1 MATYTLGH
9 GTKIEYSA
17 TENGT
22 YKQIYGATSIG
33 EVGGSPD
40 RVSTDSL
47 DNEKFHTAIDG
58 LMPEVA
64 LDIPFNLDAQS
75 AQANLKEVYDMEQ
88 AGTEYYFK
96 ITYTSGVVVSFR
108 SKVRYSLGAA
118 NPNELETFTMHLS
131 PVGEPTI
138 TVPTTSL

>member
-22 YKQIYGATSIG
+22 YKQLYAATSIP
-33 EVGGSPD
+33 EIGGAPD

-47 DNEKFHTAIDG
+47 DNEKYHTAIDG

-64 LDIPFNLDAQS
+64 LDIPFNLDASS
-75 AQANLKEVYDMEQ
+75 AQANLKEVKDMED
-88 AGTEYYFK
+88 AGTEYFFK
-96 ITYTSGVVVSFR
+96 ITYTSGVVVSFK

-131 PVGEPTI
+131 PVGEPVI

>member
-17 TENGT
+17 TENGS
-22 YKQIYGATSIG
+22 YKQLYAATSIP
-33 EVGGSPD
+33 EIGGAPD

-47 DNEKFHTAIDG
+47 DNEKYHTAIDG

-75 AQANLKEVYDMEQ
+75 AQANLKEVFDMEQ

-96 ITYTSGVVVSFR
+96 ITYTSGVMVSFR

-131 PVGEPTI
+131 PVGEPVI

>member
-17 TENGT
+17 TENGS
-22 YKQIYGATSIG
+22 YKQLYAATSIP
-33 EVGGSPD
+33 EIGGAPD

-47 DNEKFHTAIDG
+47 DNEKYHTAIDG

-75 AQANLKEVYDMEQ
+75 AQANLKEVKDMED
-88 AGTEYYFK
+88 AGTEYFFK
-96 ITYTSGVVVSFR
+96 ITYTSGVVVSFK

-131 PVGEPTI
+131 PVGEPVI

>member
-1 MATYTLGH
+1 MATFTLGH
-9 GTKIEYSA
+9 GTKLEYSA

-22 YKQIYGATSIG
+22 YKQLYGATSIP
-33 EVGGSPD
+33 EIGGTPD

-75 AQANLKEVYDMEQ
+75 SQANLKEVYDMEQ

-108 SKVRYSLGAA
+108 SKVKYSLGVA

-131 PVGEPTI
+131 PVGEPVI

>member
-22 YKQIYGATSIG
+22 YKQLYAATSIP
-33 EVGGSPD
+33 EIGGAPD

-47 DNEKFHTAIDG
+47 DNEKYHTAIDG

-64 LDIPFNLDAQS
+64 LDIPFNLDASS
-75 AQANLKEVYDMEQ
+75 AQANLKEVKDMED
-88 AGTEYYFK
+88 AGTEYFFK
-96 ITYTSGVVVSFR
+96 ITYTSGVIVSFK

-131 PVGEPTI
+131 PVGEPVI

>member
-1 MATYTLGH
+1 MATFTLGH

-22 YKQIYGATSIG
+22 YKQLYAATSIP
-33 EVGGSPD
+33 EIGGTPD

-47 DNEKFHTAIDG
+47 DNVKYHTAIDG

-96 ITYTSGVVVSFR
+96 ITYTSGVVVTFR
-108 SKVRYSLGAA
+108 SVVKYSLGAA

-131 PVGEPTI
+131 PVGEPVV
-138 TVPTTSL
+138 TVPNTSL

>member
-17 TENGT
+17 TENGS
-22 YKQIYGATSIG
+22 YKQLYGATSIG

-47 DNEKFHTAIDG
+47 DNEKFHTAVDG

-75 AQANLKEVYDMEQ
+75 AQANLKEVFDMEQ

-96 ITYTSGVVVSFR
+96 ITYTSGVVVSFK

-131 PVGEPTI
+131 PVGEPVI

>member
-1 MATYTLGH
+1 MATFTLGH

-22 YKQIYGATSIG
+22 YKQLYGPTSIP
-33 EVGGSPD
+33 EIGGTPD

-75 AQANLKEVYDMEQ
+75 VQANLKEVYDMEQ
-88 AGTEYYFK
+88 AGTEYFFK
-96 ITYTSGVVVSFR
+96 ITYTSGVVVSFK
-108 SKVRYSLGAA
+108 SKVKYSLGAA

-131 PVGEPTI
+131 PVGEPVI

>member
-17 TENGT
+17 TENGS
-22 YKQIYGATSIG
+22 YKQLYAATSIP
-33 EVGGSPD
+33 EIGGAPD

-47 DNEKFHTAIDG
+47 DNEKYHTAIDG

-75 AQANLKEVYDMEQ
+75 AQANLKEVKDMED

-96 ITYTSGVVVSFR
+96 ITYTSGVIVSFR

-131 PVGEPTI
+131 PVGEPVI

>member
-17 TENGT
+17 TESGT
-22 YKQIYGATSIG
+22 YKQLYAATSIP
-33 EVGGSPD
+33 EIGGTPD

-47 DNEKFHTAIDG
+47 DNEKYHTAIDG

-64 LDIPFNLDAQS
+64 LDIPFNLDASS
-75 AQANLKEVYDMEQ
+75 AQANLKEVKDMED
-88 AGTEYYFK
+88 ANVEYFFK
-96 ITYTSGVVVSFR
+96 ITYTSGVVVSFK

-131 PVGEPTI
+131 PVGEPVI
-138 TVPTTSL
+138 TVPNTSL

>member
-17 TENGT
+17 TESGT
-22 YKQIYGATSIG
+22 YKQLYAATSIP
-33 EVGGSPD
+33 EIGGTPD

-47 DNEKFHTAIDG
+47 DNEKYHTAIDG

-64 LDIPFNLDAQS
+64 LDIPFNLDASS
-75 AQANLKEVYDMEQ
+75 AQANLKEVKDMED
-88 AGTEYYFK
+88 ANVEYFFK
-96 ITYTSGVVVSFR
+96 ITYTSGVVVSFK

-131 PVGEPTI
+131 PVGEPVI